1 MAVLDV
7 NSQGEAYRVGAALK
21 LGVAQGFLTDANVT
35 AADTVAGLKTAVT
48 NAVPKAEVAEVNRQQ
63 LLKAINVGASLGLL
77 TDAAILNLTTAAAL
91 IALTGIPSTYT
102 ARAFYE

>member
-21 LGVAQGFLTDANVT
+21 LGKAQGFLTDANVT
-35 AADTVAGLKTAVT
+35 AADTVAGLRTAVT
-48 NAVPKAEVAEVNRQQ
+48 NAVPKQGASEVNRSQ
-63 LLKAINVGASLGLL
+63 LQKAINIGASVGFL
-77 TDAAILNLTTAAAL
+77 TDAAILNLTTVDAL
-91 IALTGIPSTYT
+91 VALSGIPSTYT